1 MCMTSSHDVSQ
12 GQASSSP
19 SSATLL
25 SRRREILAT
34 IAMSVSVGAFGLG
47 SLPCEASVLDGLK
60 EYKRDSNAKF
70 LVGPIRLVRQR
81 MFNVLTLTEGSSPQY
96 GEAQEALRKA
106 SLDCL
111 EPAVGL
117 QGFAKVR
124 DVCTLSIVYKSVTKG
139 PAAKHDPDSAEYKE
153 ATASLIA
160 LGSGLHN
167 LDDLLV
173 AGAAGSAEAGNQF
186 KATFISTMASLDRY
200 ELAVQKCIGYEPSLD
215 RKI

>member
-1 MCMTSSHDVSQ
+1 MDWPVRVWPIHKKLQPEGEQEKGLFSFHPHLNNDSRVEKTPAKSLTMHSVTCSSTAVLRQRLRQQGLLTSKQHVALSRMSRKTGGCRIAPVCMASSQVSQ

-19 SSATLL
+19 KSATPL
-25 SRRREILAT
+25 SRRREVLAT
-34 IAMSVSVGAFGLG
+34 IATSVSVGAFGLG

-111 EPAVGL
+111 EPAGL
-117 QGFAKVR
+117 FPKV
-124 DVCTLSIVYKSVTKG
+124 
-139 PAAKHDPDSAEYKE
+139 P
-153 ATASLIA
+153 
-160 LGSGLHN
+160 
-167 LDDLLV
+167 
-173 AGAAGSAEAGNQF
+173 
-186 KATFISTMASLDRY
+186 
-200 ELAVQKCIGYEPSLD
+200 
-215 RKI
+215 